1 MNYLNINDAGE
12 ILEAF
17 RICNDAGEK
26 IELFECLAS
35 RSSPPISAFVE
46 ILEKIQLE
54 DILALTIQAFEKI
67 TDANI
72 KEQLKQSEELLQ
84 LLSEKAKPGTSD
96 LIRWAA
102 AGAIETI
109 GFDFIMVA
117 QYLKEEP
124 KKTFSNLV
132 KSTYKRFSEKNL
144 LQSNNYDEFVRFW
157 TYGAT
162 FQLRGMT
169 SSIDIQ
175 TNDENIINTI
185 TRVVENQGIYG
196 IRQTNSYLKKAEEH
210 DYPNE
215 NSRKLFENE
224 LFETA
229 CQKLSSQLLNHN
241 PNSKS
246 FSILI
251 KNQIHCLQSNSLS
264 VRKDAAATI
273 LQLNK
278 KLLGELPYESNLL
291 LHGIIAA
298 DKYLG
303 KEFYYNELDFLKR
316 KIREAAIIN
325 KSVSR
330 IGVSQYFK
338 NWREHLEGE
347 KQRLEEEE
355 RRRVEEE
362 QERRRVEEEQE
373 RRRVEEE
380 QRKISQI
387 KSCLEN
393 ASLEIKEINPNF
405 VSKLKVLKMDL
416 EKDLYTLKQACI
428 DAFEQEISSIN
439 TEISSLASERDK
451 NSSSAYSSTNGVE
464 GEGGAVFIICFIVFA
479 VITAFTG
486 VLIASC
492 ITGLIAFMYLA
503 ASLEKRNKNNK
514 LKLKIDKRHNYI
526 NILEKH
532 RGTIVSI
539 N

>member
-1 MNYLNINDAGE
+1 MNYSNINDAGE

-26 IELFECLAS
+26 IELFEFLAS
-35 RSSPPISAFVE
+35 RSDPPISAFVE

-67 TDANI
+67 TDADI

-102 AGAIETI
+102 AGAIDTI
-109 GFDFIMVA
+109 EFDFTMVA
-117 QYLKEEP
+117 QYLKDEP

-132 KSTYKRFSEKNL
+132 NSTYKRFSERNL
-144 LQSNNYDEFVRFW
+144 LESNNYDEFVRFW

-169 SSIDIQ
+169 SNLNIQ

-196 IRQTNSYLKKAEEH
+196 IRQTNSYLKKAEEQ
-210 DYPNE
+210 DYSNE
-215 NSRKLFENE
+215 NTRKLFENE
-224 LFETA
+224 LFETV
-229 CQKLSSQLLNHN
+229 CQKLSSQLLNDN
-241 PNSKS
+241 PNSKY

-264 VRKDAAATI
+264 IRKDAAATI
-273 LQLNK
+273 LRLDNK
-278 KLLGELPYESNLL
+278 LSEVLPYESNLL

-298 DKYLG
+298 DTYFQKKLYS
-303 KEFYYNELDFLKR
+303 YNELDLLKR
-316 KIREAAIIN
+316 QIRESEIIEQ
-325 KSVSR
+325 SVSR

-338 NWREHLEGE
+338 DWREYLEGQ
-347 KQRLEEEE
+347 KRRVEEEE

-362 QERRRVEEEQE
+362 PE

-380 QRKISQI
+380 QRKINQI
-387 KSCLEN
+387 KSCLYN
-393 ASLEIKEINPNF
+393 ALLEREKMRPFFIR
-405 VSKLKVLKMDL
+405 KLQEMDFG
-416 EKDLYTLKQACI
+416 KDSYTLKKDCI
-428 DAFEQEISSIN
+428 YAFDQEISSIR
-439 TEISSLASERDK
+439 TEISSNESERYK
-451 NSSSAYSSTNGVE
+451 NSA
-464 GEGGAVFIICFIVFA
+464 AVFIGWIVISGIAFIGS
-479 VITAFTG
+479 I
-486 VLIASC
+486 LIAANIIGTMVIFFLAFC
-492 ITGLIAFMYLA
+492 LGYYLKKINPNDIVEILIHSSRD
-503 ASLEKRNKNNK
+503 SL
-514 LKLKIDKRHNYI
+514 

-532 RGTIVSI
+532 RGEIVKI
-539 N
+539 K